1 MAYQPT
7 PFSLIM
13 PEVPA
18 HITDGEIARLWGEPL
33 LLHCGH
39 SMINYIR
46 SIQMDPFVDNGKRW
60 QRVTI
65 HFDDFPRAD
74 IRQQIENGYYETNIF
89 KFPASVEDYLINRS
103 YLLPCETP
111 QPPRT
116 EYSHMVAL
124 QLQDVVRK
132 QAEQIRMLEARL
144 NEMETMIQEGTKL
157 QLDINQSNTEEFD
170 IFSKRLEDR
179 TYELEKKIQ
188 GINDVHV
195 EEFDQLEP
203 RLQSHKE
210 YSNDIHDMIIA
221 LEAKRE
227 AENKLHAEEY
237 AALNNKLAAVIDWCS
252 QPVWRRKFAAFIS
265 PK

>member
-18 HITDGEIARLWGEPL
+18 HITDNEIAYIWDIAGRNSV
-33 LLHCGH
+33 C
-39 SMINYIR
+39 IR
-46 SIQMDPFVDNGKRW
+46 SIQMGMDN
-60 QRVTI
+60 RVTI
-65 HFDDFPRAD
+65 HFDDFNGYG
-74 IRQQIENGYYETNIF
+74 IELRESIMNGYYSSRLFDFNDLR
-89 KFPASVEDYLINRS
+89 KGQLPHAHMPLKNS

-116 EYSHMVAL
+116 EYSHVVAL

-132 QAEQIRMLEARL
+132 QAEQIQMLEA
-144 NEMETMIQEGTKL
+144 
-157 QLDINQSNTEEFD
+157 
-170 IFSKRLEDR
+170 
-179 TYELEKKIQ
+179 
-188 GINDVHV
+188 
-195 EEFDQLEP
+195 

-252 QPVWRRKFAAFIS
+252 QPVWRRKFAAFVS

>member
-18 HITDGEIARLWGEPL
+18 HITDGEIAALWCN
-33 LLHCGH
+33 H
-39 SMINYIR
+39 YIR
-46 SIQMDPFVDNGKRW
+46 SIQMEPFVDNGKRC
-60 QRVTI
+60 QRVTV
-65 HFDDFPRAD
+65 HFDDFCKSELRE
-74 IRQQIENGYYETNIF
+74 QIVSGYYKTNPF
-89 KFPASVEDYLINRS
+89 KNFTNGARAAISCC

-116 EYSHMVAL
+116 EYSHVVAL

-132 QAEQIRMLEARL
+132 QAEQIRMLESRL

-157 QLDINQSNTEEFD
+157 QLDINQSNTEEFHH
-170 IFSKRLEDR
+170 FSKRLEDR

-203 RLQSHKE
+203 RLHSHE
-210 YSNDIHDMIIA
+210 DYNNDIHDMIIA
-221 LEAKRE
+221 LEAKHE
-227 AENKLHAEEY
+227 AENKIHAEEN
-237 AALNNKLAAVIDWCS
+237 AILNQKLAAVIEWCS
-252 QPVWRRKFAAFIS
+252 QPVWRRKFAAFVP
-265 PK
+265 PKAPEDGFVSEF

>member
-1 MAYQPT
+1 MAYQPI

-46 SIQMDPFVDNGKRW
+46 SIQMEPFVNNGKRW

-74 IRQQIENGYYETNIF
+74 IRQIIENGYYETNIF

-116 EYSHMVAL
+116 EYSHVVAL

-132 QAEQIRMLEARL
+132 QAEQIQMLEA
-144 NEMETMIQEGTKL
+144 
-157 QLDINQSNTEEFD
+157 
-170 IFSKRLEDR
+170 
-179 TYELEKKIQ
+179 
-188 GINDVHV
+188 
-195 EEFDQLEP
+195 

>member
-1 MAYQPT
+1 MAYQPI

-18 HITDGEIARLWGEPL
+18 HITDGEISRLWGMNP
-33 LLHCGH
+33 
-39 SMINYIR
+39 YIR
-46 SIQMDPFVDNGKRW
+46 SIQMEPFVVARLRY
-60 QRVTI
+60 QRVTV
-65 HFDDFPRAD
+65 HFDDFKGYGDELRER
-74 IRQQIENGYYETNIF
+74 IMNGYYKTNSYSF
-89 KFPASVEDYLINRS
+89 NFGSGGNYLLESS

-116 EYSHMVAL
+116 EYSHVVAL

-132 QAEQIRMLEARL
+132 QAEQIQMLEA
-144 NEMETMIQEGTKL
+144 
-157 QLDINQSNTEEFD
+157 
-170 IFSKRLEDR
+170 
-179 TYELEKKIQ
+179 
-188 GINDVHV
+188 
-195 EEFDQLEP
+195 

-252 QPVWRRKFAAFIS
+252 QPVWRRKFAAFVS

>member
-1 MAYQPT
+1 
-7 PFSLIM
+7 
-13 PEVPA
+13 
-18 HITDGEIARLWGEPL
+18 
-33 LLHCGH
+33 
-39 SMINYIR
+39 
-46 SIQMDPFVDNGKRW
+46 
-60 QRVTI
+60 
-65 HFDDFPRAD
+65 
-74 IRQQIENGYYETNIF
+74 
-89 KFPASVEDYLINRS
+89 
-103 YLLPCETP
+103 
-111 QPPRT
+111 
-116 EYSHMVAL
+116 
-124 QLQDVVRK
+124 
-132 QAEQIRMLEARL
+132 MLEARL

-179 TYELEKKIQ
+179 SYELEKKIQ

-252 QPVWRRKFAAFIS
+252 QPVWRRKFAAFVS